1 MPKKSPCCAV
11 CGGMGEMERI
21 WFYETILGEVCIGE
35 REGCISRISWEMP
48 TADVLQE
55 ETPLIRRCKNQLEEY
70 LAGERAVFDL
80 PLLPLGTDFQQKV
93 WQALQEIPYGETRS
107 YGEIARRIGQPKA
120 TRAVGMANH
129 HNPIAIVIPCHR
141 VVGAGG
147 ALTGYAGGLEKKR
160 MLLEVEGSLSSEGV
174 SSFQKKEKL
183 L

>member
-1 MPKKSPCCAV
+1 
-11 CGGMGEMERI
+11 MERI

-48 TADVLQE
+48 TADGLRE

-70 LAGERAVFDL
+70 LAGERSTFDL

-93 WQALQEIPYGETRS
+93 WKALREIPYGETRS